1 DNSLKVSA
9 TVVAKTSSMKFEQT
23 PLPGLETF
31 FEQFLRQGNP
41 NKFYRIYD
49 GSGNVGS
56 RSP

>member
-1 DNSLKVSA
+1 M
-9 TVVAKTSSMKFEQT
+9 VAKTSSMKFEQT